1 MSAAAKV
8 VTTVLLTL
16 LVGTTALATATPAG
30 AAAGPGL
37 RRAANL
43 PDGAPAFEVRDAHGV
58 VVARIECVFNGWYD
72 SNTLAARLMA
82 EPGVM
87 AAVLTKQGRI
97 TIDDLGSAKFDC
109 VVAAPR
115 VQP

>member
-1 MSAAAKV
+1 MA
-8 VTTVLLTL
+8 LLM
-16 LVGTTALATATPAG
+16 VTTALATATPAT

-37 RRAANL
+37 RRAANM
-43 PDGAPAFEVRDAHGV
+43 PDGAPAFEVRDARGAA
-58 VVARIECVFNGWYD
+58 VARIECVFNGWYD

-87 AAVLTKQGRI
+87 AAVVTKQGRI

-109 VVAAPR
+109 VVAPAR

>member
-1 MSAAAKV
+1 MALLM
-8 VTTVLLTL
+8 VTT
-16 LVGTTALATATPAG
+16 AMATATPAT

-37 RRAANL
+37 RRAANM
-43 PDGAPAFEVRDAHGV
+43 PDGAPAFDVRDARGV

-82 EPGVM
+82 EPVVM

-109 VVAAPR
+109 VVSMSR